1 MNEMKAPDPNAS
13 GQLPDQEPS
22 QGPNL
27 VLIYSLIGLALLAA
41 IAIAAFIVLPF
52 YNHR

>member
-1 MNEMKAPDPNAS
+1 MNEMKAPDRHAGEPP
-13 GQLPDQEPS
+13 PDQEPS

>member
-1 MNEMKAPDPNAS
+1 MSEIKPATPESDEAPNR
-13 GQLPDQEPS
+13 
-22 QGPNL
+22 GPNL
-27 VLIYSLIGLALLAA
+27 ILIYSLIALAMLAA